1 MSPPTY
7 DVNPGSLRS
16 RLIQIL
22 AAIVT
27 VSVVAAGAA
36 SIAAFDRAVEPEL
49 AKRTRLIGSIVRAE
63 LQRTLELGIPLD
75 AIAGLDRYLSETLA
89 KFQEVERIAVT
100 TASGNVVAVV
110 ERPESG
116 RSVLEVAGLGAAV
129 TLRES
134 ATVLPILEGNRL
146 VGEISIE
153 ISPLF
158 VQTRLR
164 DVFLDVMVIALV
176 ATVIALELTLA
187 VIVSSVGKPIERIL
201 RLLTEQCEGS
211 FLHRIR
217 AGGVGNLA
225 RAVARLNDRAEDL
238 AERLNELPARLRAR
252 AVATT
257 DARIAEG
264 RPLWLRLSDIGD
276 IRLPLFVFSVAGHI
290 ATAFL
295 PLYAEAARRP
305 DWLSPEIAA
314 AAPLVAFLV
323 AIAALAPLSGPL
335 ARRFGP
341 RRLFLASVPPSVL
354 ALVGLGL
361 SDSVL
366 AITFW
371 RSVMGVFFA
380 AATIACQEYA
390 LRAADHG
397 SARPLSAFVAVVF
410 GGVFCGSALGGVI
423 AGRFGFEVTFL
434 FGALLAAL
442 SGGLGVAALRGK
454 AGDAGTVAAVSP
466 LPSPG
471 PSPEPSK
478 HREWLNHR
486 FLALLVG
493 VVMPMNAATA
503 VFIWYLTPLALSAGG
518 SNPAE
523 IGRVVMLYYLAVV
536 LFAPKVSSLSDG
548 RLGPLRLVH
557 LGSLVSACGLLS
569 LVLWGGFWAF
579 TAAVAA
585 LGVGHTLMRAP
596 LFALVAR
603 MTGGAGAGIDALRL
617 VERIGAILGL
627 AASALLLGDVG
638 AENSV
643 IALGVAVL
651 SGHALYAI
659 VEATRRLRAG

>member
-1 MSPPTY
+1 VNTPTY
-7 DVNPGSLRS
+7 DVNPGSLRT

-22 AAIVT
+22 AVIVT
-27 VSVVAAGAA
+27 VSVVAVGAA

-63 LQRTLELGIPLD
+63 LQRTLELGVPLD
-75 AIAGLDRYLSETLA
+75 AIAGLDRYLSETLE
-89 KFQEVERIAVT
+89 KFQEVERITVT

-110 ERPESG
+110 EHPESG
-116 RSVLEVAGLGAAV
+116 RSALEVAGLGAAV
-129 TLRES
+129 AFRES
-134 ATVLPILEGNRL
+134 AFVLPILEGNRL
-146 VGEISIE
+146 VGEISVE
-153 ISPLF
+153 VSPLF

-201 RLLTEQCEGS
+201 RLLAEQCEGA

-217 AGGVGNLA
+217 AGGIGSLG

-238 AERLNELPARLRAR
+238 AERLGELPAHLRSR
-252 AVATT
+252 AAATM

-276 IRLPLFVFSVAGHI
+276 IRLPLFIFSVSGHI

-295 PLYAEAARRP
+295 PLYAEAASRP
-305 DWLSPEIAA
+305 EWLSPEIAA

-323 AIAALAPLSGPL
+323 AIAALAPFSGPL

-341 RRLFLASVPPSVL
+341 RQLFLASVLPSVL
-354 ALVGLGL
+354 ALVGLGF
-361 SDSVL
+361 SDSVM

-371 RSVMGVFFA
+371 RSVMGIFFA
-380 AATIACQEYA
+380 TASIACQEYA
-390 LRAADHG
+390 MRAAVTHG

-442 SGGLGVAALRGK
+442 SGCLGLAALRGK
-454 AGDAGTVAAVSP
+454 AGDAVATVA
-466 LPSPG
+466 PSPA
-471 PSPEPSK
+471 PLMPRERLSP
-478 HREWLNHR
+478 R
-486 FLALLVG
+486 FLTLLVG
-493 VVMPMNAATA
+493 IVMPMNAATA

-518 SNPAE
+518 SDPAE
-523 IGRVVMLYYLAVV
+523 IARVVMLYYLAVV
-536 LFAPKVSSLSDG
+536 LFAPQVSTLSDG
-548 RLGPLRLVH
+548 RLGPLPLIH
-557 LGSLVSACGLLS
+557 LGALLSACGLLS
-569 LVLWGGFWAF
+569 LVLWSGFWAF

-596 LFALVAR
+596 LYALVAR
-603 MTGGAGAGIDALRL
+603 MTGGAGAGIDTLRL

-627 AASALLLGDVG
+627 AASALLLADIG
-638 AENSV
+638 AQTSV
-643 IALGVAVL
+643 IVLGGIVL
-651 SGHALYAI
+651 LGHSLFAI
-659 VEATRRLRAG
+659 VEAARRLRAG